1 MNPQPLTF
9 YLILDWK
16 PVFKELSTNKKHPL
30 PAPELPVAKRTRRED
45 LQALMIKQQ
54 ENFAEMQA
62 KQQLEFQ
69 KILLQMLKWV
79 YIY

>member
-1 MNPQPLTF
+1 MSPQPLTF
-9 YLILDWK
+9 LLN
-16 PVFKELSTNKKHPL
+16 FCEALQELSTNKKHPL

-69 KILLQMLKWV
+69 KILLQMLK
-79 YIY
+79 

>member
-1 MNPQPLTF
+1 MHFCEALQ
-9 YLILDWK
+9 
-16 PVFKELSTNKKHPL
+16 ELSTNQKRPV
-30 PAPELPVAKRTRRED
+30 PSPELSVAKRVRRED

-54 ENFAEMQA
+54 AHFAEMQA